1 MSVLNLLPIAPPAT
15 SSPREPAL
23 AAVPHGRREG
33 KTFELPAP
41 AASDTETV
49 SAVAGVTELEASSLA
64 SGQGKAESS
73 ASPQTVACDLS
84 DAAATLA
91 ATPPLAEE
99 APVNQ
104 DSRLN
109 RLRNGDKLPD
119 PAKSGL
125 AALLPFTGTALTT
138 ALAPQPAMLAAAA
151 EVADDTSPLSG
162 AADDSAESGE
172 PAAGVSSQTVQND
185 QTALLAVPPVPVAPA
200 PLAPQATRSAEHAT
214 SILDTPV
221 EQTDEAIAKP
231 ALPLSAAEIVPV
243 SAGSGARELPM
254 AKPLV
259 ANAAKPTPVATPP
272 QTPAPAVAAIMPS
285 AAVPPLMVAAG
296 VTTAHQEGAASRSPE
311 DERLPAGDERPAD
324 VAAVPMPEGSA
335 VANHGGQ
342 GGGNKNAAS
351 RKGSGATLDFKAK
364 DSAEMSPH
372 AAALSSPPASAVS
385 PTAELPTTLS
395 PGLVIEAAALP
406 PVAPAPSLQP
416 APVPTES
423 MSTAASGE
431 HSAAPSRDAENLH
444 PSTPRA
450 LDVRSQAWREN
461 LLETARLRMPA
472 LGAAG
477 TLQTIT
483 LQLQP
488 RLMGTVTMTLALT
501 ASGGVQLRLGA
512 SSERTRRFFT
522 AEAPAIAASFARGGL
537 NVSRI
542 EILESQ
548 SDPAAA

>member
-1 MSVLNLLPIAPPAT
+1 MSVLNLLPIAPPAP

-23 AAVPHGRREG
+23 AAAPHGRGEG
-33 KTFELPAP
+33 KPFELPAT
-41 AASDTETV
+41 AAPDTETV
-49 SAVAGVTELEASSLA
+49 SPVAGVTELEASSLA

-73 ASPQTVACDLS
+73 TSPQTPAGDLS
-84 DAAATLA
+84 DPAATLA
-91 ATPPLAEE
+91 AALPLAEE
-99 APVNQ
+99 APVTQ

-109 RLRNGDKLPD
+109 RLRNVEKLPD

-125 AALLPFTGTALTT
+125 AALLPFTGTAPTT
-138 ALAPQPAMLAAAA
+138 VVASQPAMLAAAA
-151 EVADDTSPLSG
+151 EVADDTSTLSG

-185 QTALLAVPPVPVAPA
+185 QTALLAVPPMPVASVPQA
-200 PLAPQATRSAEHAT
+200 PLATRSAEHAT
-214 SILDTPV
+214 STLDTPA
-221 EQTDEAIAKP
+221 EQTDEAIATH
-231 ALPLSAAEIVPV
+231 ALEMVPI
-243 SAGSGARELPM
+243 SDGTGAREVPM
-254 AKPLV
+254 VKPLV
-259 ANAAKPTPVATPP
+259 ANAAKPMPVATFP
-272 QTPAPAVAAIMPS
+272 QMPAPAVAAVMPS
-285 AAVPPLMVAAG
+285 AAVPPAMVAAG
-296 VTTAHQEGAASRSPE
+296 VTTAQQEGPESASAE

-324 VAAVPMPEGSA
+324 AAAVPMPEGSA
-335 VANHGGQ
+335 VATHGGQ

-351 RKGSGATLDFKAK
+351 RKGSGATLDLKAK
-364 DSAEMSPH
+364 DSAGVTPH
-372 AAALSSPPASAVS
+372 AEALSSQSASAVS
-385 PTAELPTTLS
+385 PTAELPSTLS
-395 PGLVIEAAALP
+395 SGLVIEAAALS

-423 MSTAASGE
+423 MSAAPSGE
-431 HSAAPSRDAENLH
+431 HNAAPSRDAENLH
-444 PSTPRA
+444 PATPRA
-450 LDVRSQAWREN
+450 LDVRSQAWRET